1 MAKNK
6 SEDFSNNEFVTIGGI
21 VITGTDYETI
31 RKELNMIHNDKTNR
45 AMSFSSYGSQMFTQ
59 LAADIRAGKRMR
71 KY

>member
-59 LAADIRAGKRMR
+59 LAADIRSGKRMR

>member
-6 SEDFSNNEFVTIGGI
+6 SEDFTNHEFVTIGGI

-59 LAADIRAGKRMR
+59 LAADIRSGKRMR